1 MSEFGIEEKANA
13 YDIALKKAKTLLS
26 KCKCD
31 RDRITMIYRV
41 EDIESIFPELKEF
54 SDKEIKKWL
63 IGYFQQYKS
72 DGIEEFGNGLKVTDV
87 ISWLEKQNE
96 PSIKWNENT
105 KENKPPIYHSILMK
119 TTHGIAEGEWRGECW
134 CQYRWSTNHIK
145 DSDVL
150 AWMELSDLDKS
161 LDKIEPKFKVNDWI
175 VINGFNI
182 LITDIYN
189 GSYDTILESGEYRI
203 YDIDVID
210 KDAHLWSINDA
221 KEGDI
226 LITENEKPFIYKGFL
241 DKIYSNKPVAY
252 GGIVDSGYFSPCSN
266 NCTNR
271 WTDGDVYPATQ
282 EQRNLLFREIK
293 EAGYKW
299 NSDEKQLI
307 RVKKQ

>member
-1 MSEFGIEEKANA
+1 MNEFSIEEKANA
-13 YDIALKKAKTLLS
+13 YDLALNKAKTLLS

-31 RDRITMIYRV
+31 RDRTIMIYRA

-72 DGIEEFGNGLKVTDV
+72 DGIEEFGNELKVTDV

-96 PSIKWNENT
+96 SSIKWNKNT
-105 KENKPPIYHSILMK
+105 PENKPSICHSILMK
-119 TTHGIAEGEWRGECW
+119 TTHGIAEGEWRGEYW

-161 LDKIEPKFKVNDWI
+161 FDKIKPKFKVGDWI
-175 VINGFNI
+175 TNGACTWRI
-182 LITDIYN
+182 DLIEDDLYCSNCDLRFTCGGDIK
-189 GSYDTILESGEYRI
+189 S
-203 YDIDVID
+203 IDEQY
-210 KDAHLWSINDA
+210 HLWTIEDA
-221 KEGDI
+221 KDGDI
-226 LITENEKPFIYKGFL
+226 LVTENEKPFIFKGL
-241 DKIYSNKPVAY
+241 DISHSDKPIAY
-252 GGIVDSGYFSPCSN
+252 GGIVNSGYFMPSN

-271 WTDGDVYPATQ
+271 WTDGNAYPANK
-282 EQRNLLFREIK
+282 EQRDLLFKKIK

-299 NSDEKQLI
+299 NKN
-307 RVKKQ
+307 KKILKRL